1 MKDWKQ
7 ILISPEDS
15 ILRTLAIIDHSSLQI
30 ACIVDENNFLLGTV
44 TDGDI
49 RRGILRGLSLREFY
63 RQVMNKKFSFSRIED
78 GREKAL
84 AIMSNKSLHQL
95 PVIDRN
101 GCLVGIQTIDSLMVK
116 GPRENIVLLM
126 AGGLGNRLQPF
137 TMNCPKPLLKVG
149 GKPILESIIES
160 FIEQGFKKFY
170 ISINYKGEMI
180 EEYFNNGSN
189 LGAEIDY
196 IREDKRL
203 GTAGALRLL
212 PYVNAQPI
220 IVMNVDIL
228 TKVDFRSLLDFHNAQ
243 EVDATISVRE
253 YELEVPYG
261 VVSIDRNR
269 LKGIEEKP
277 KERFYINAGLYV
289 LNREMIDYIPQNS
302 LFDMPE
308 LFKLLM
314 REREQAA
321 VYPIREYWMD
331 IGHMDDYK
339 RANGDY
345 MEVFSD
351 STTVLIAELQ
361 CLGRVLA
368 NHHVRR
374 LAYGCKM
381 TAPALVLVRK

>member
-7 ILISPEDS
+7 ILISPADS
-15 ILRTLAIIDHSSLQI
+15 ILRTLAIIDRSALQI
-30 ACIVDENNFLLGTV
+30 AFVVDENNCLLGTV

-49 RRGILRGLSLREFY
+49 RRGILKGLSLDSNII
-63 RQVMNKKFSFSRIED
+63 QVMNKNFSFSRVED

-101 GCLVGIQTIDSLMVK
+101 GCLVGIQTIDSLMAETK
-116 GPRENIVLLM
+116 RENIILLM
-126 AGGLGNRLQPF
+126 AGGMGNRLQPL

-149 GKPILESIIES
+149 GKPILESIMES

-189 LGAEIDY
+189 LGVEINY

-212 PYVNAQPI
+212 PDKNSQPI
-220 IVMNVDIL
+220 IVMNGDIL
-228 TKVDFRSLLDFHNAQ
+228 TKVDFRRLLDFHNDQ
-243 EVDATISVRE
+243 GVDATICIRE
-253 YELEVPYG
+253 YQLEVPYG

-277 KERFYINAGLYV
+277 KERFYINAGLYI
-289 LNREMIDYIPQNS
+289 LNPEIIDYIPQNS
-302 LFDMPE
+302 FFNMPE
-308 LFKLLM
+308 LFKMLM
-314 REREQAA
+314 REQRETA

-331 IGHMDDYK
+331 IGHMDDYE

-345 MEVFSD
+345 QSIF
-351 STTVLIAELQ
+351 
-361 CLGRVLA
+361 
-368 NHHVRR
+368 
-374 LAYGCKM
+374 K
-381 TAPALVLVRK
+381 